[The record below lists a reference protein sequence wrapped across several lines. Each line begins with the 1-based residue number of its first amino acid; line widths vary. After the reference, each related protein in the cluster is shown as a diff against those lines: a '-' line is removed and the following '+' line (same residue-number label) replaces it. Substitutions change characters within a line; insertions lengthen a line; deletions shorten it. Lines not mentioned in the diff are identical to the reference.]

1 MRVIRLVGH
10 RGSSGKR
17 HHRGSAIL
25 ILILSLSLLLATYS
39 ATMVKR
45 MNNERVIAHQRNQIQ
60 MLEAAIAGLAEVPQ
74 LAQGEYRLPI
84 DDSGRRVVVVE
95 KKETPGNEIEMVAR
109 LQQADKQIVA
119 IRRIVSHRNHST
131 GNIRDNTE

>member
-1 MRVIRLVGH
+1 MSVFHLIRH

-17 HHRGSAIL
+17 YHRGSAML

-45 MNNERVIAHQRNQIQ
+45 MNNERVIAHQQTEIQ
-60 MLEAAIAGLAEVPQ
+60 MLEAAIAGLSEVPQ
-74 LAQGEYRLPI
+74 LAPGEYRMPV

-95 KKETPGNEIEMVAR
+95 KKETPDNEIEMFAR
-109 LQQADKQIVA
+109 LQQAGKQIVA
-119 IRRIVSHRNHST
+119 IRRIASHRNHST